1 MALLKLKKRYLI
13 IIAVALVAVTVGIR
27 IVSRRLSGAGA
38 HPSSVEYPV
47 RGIDVSA
54 HNGDIDFERVAASGE
69 VDFVMLKATEGTNF
83 KDSRFV
89 DNYRKAVRAGLKV
102 GVYHFFR
109 FDTDSELQ
117 AINLLHSLR
126 NRRVD
131 FPVVIDIEEWG
142 NPDGLATSKIV
153 ASLRSV
159 IEIVESAGYPVML
172 YTNKDG
178 YQRFIKGNFDD
189 YPLWICSFT
198 DLPVDCLWM
207 MWQYSHRGR
216 VDGIDGN
223 VDLDVFASDTIPSML
238 SAPAQ

>member
-1 MALLKLKKRYLI
+1 MSLLKLKKRYII
-13 IIAVALVAVTVGIR
+13 IIAVALAAVAVGIR
-27 IVSRRLSGAGA
+27 IVSRRLSGGGA
-38 HPSSVEYPV
+38 HPSSIEYPV

-54 HNGDIDFERVAASGE
+54 HNGEIDFERVAATGE

-102 GVYHFFR
+102 GIYHFFR

-159 IEIVESAGYPVML
+159 IEIVEKAGYPVML

-198 DLPVDCLWM
+198 DPPVDGRWL

-223 VDLDVFASDTIPSML
+223 VDLDVFAFDTIPSML
-238 SAPAQ
+238 LAPAQ